1 MTLPKELNLAIN
13 TFFQFYQHR
22 FNNVRQLNWK
32 FSLGHADIRSKLNSQ
47 TRYEFSVSTYQ
58 MCILLLFNQHVELS
72 YHQLCQSIQVQT
84 QELQMH
90 LIPLIKSKLILK
102 QPPQPVLNLDDKLS
116 INMDYKSSLLR
127 NRIGVFVSKQT
138 KELDGVRTQNKVE
151 DDRRFTIDASI
162 MKIMKSRRVLD
173 HQNLMI
179 ETTKLL
185 QQRFVPDPTQIKQ
198 RIEHLIE
205 RYFIQRDEDDKRVYK
220 YIA

>member
-1 MTLPKELNLAIN
+1 M
-13 TFFQFYQHR
+13 
-22 FNNVRQLNWK
+22 
-32 FSLGHADIRSKLNSQ
+32 
-47 TRYEFSVSTYQ
+47 
-58 MCILLLFNQHVELS
+58 
-72 YHQLCQSIQVQT
+72 QT

-127 NRIGVFVSKQT
+127 NRIGVFVSKQA

-173 HQNLMI
+173 H
-179 ETTKLL
+179 
-185 QQRFVPDPTQIKQ
+185 
-198 RIEHLIE
+198 
-205 RYFIQRDEDDKRVYK
+205 
-220 YIA
+220 